1 MGCAALRT
9 FRADQEA
16 ELVSILRTRS
26 AQIGVQPA
34 VIDGHLDG
42 QIDSQGRV
50 RRWLRVEGKI
60 KGLSALFRYLQRIP
74 ALAAL
79 TWRQKVIQTSDG
91 KVKGTKVRFL

>member
-1 MGCAALRT
+1 MFGAN
-9 FRADQEA
+9 QEA
-16 ELVSILRTRS
+16 KSVSIMRTRS
-26 AQIGVQPA
+26 AQIGVQSA
-34 VIDGHLDG
+34 TINVLLDG
-42 QIDSQGRV
+42 QISSQGRA

-60 KGLSALFRYLQRIP
+60 KGLSALLSFLPVIA